1 MESHSSNFYDES
13 EYINVLSDNDSDY
26 DNNDE
31 ISHITA
37 STITSRKKKSYRNL
51 DKYANIT
58 PGLICIKTANKK
70 WKEKRIDGYY
80 TVNIPGSPIRNA
92 VIGSYEINYMG
103 NTKFAVGSVWEDLF
117 FKVTLTT
124 LKGSPY
130 TLFYDSPEQ
139 YERHMNSS
147 LPEEDVKRWYNK
159 HRNATENLNMMN
171 DNTRPRE
178 DTVIR

>member
-1 MESHSSNFYDES
+1 MNSNSPNFYDES
-13 EYINVLSDNDSDY
+13 EYVNALSDNDSDY

-31 ISHITA
+31 ISHISA
-37 STITSRKKKSYRNL
+37 STITSRKNKSYRDL

-58 PGLICIKTANKK
+58 PGLICIGKANKRF
-70 WKEKRIDGYY
+70 KEKRIDGYY

-92 VIGSYEINYMG
+92 VIGSYEMDHTG
-103 NTKFAVGSVWEDLF
+103 NTKFRVGSVWEDLF
-117 FKVTLTT
+117 FKVVITT
-124 LKGSPY
+124 VKDSPY

-159 HRNATENLNMMN
+159 HRSATENLNIMN
-171 DNTRPRE
+171 ENTRPR
-178 DTVIR
+178 DSTVIR